1 METAMSPVQ
10 GEAIV
15 SHLKKLMTALA
26 RKVAAEIGTP
36 DAEVRLPTE
45 AQLNKMG
52 PQSPFT
58 RGSPQRHGW

>member
-1 METAMSPVQ
+1 MSPLQ

-15 SHLKKLMTALA
+15 SHLKKLVSALA
-26 RKVAAEIGTP
+26 RKVASELGTP
-36 DAEVRLPTE
+36 DAEVRLPTY

-58 RGSPQRHGW
+58 RGSSQRQGW